1 MKTFR
6 IVLWAV
12 VALAAVGLGAL
23 GYQMT
28 RQNAAVGTAEAPELG
43 GPFTLVGTDGRT
55 VTRADIL
62 GRPHAIFFG
71 YTLCPDVCPTTMY
84 EMGQHLERLGPKGD
98 ELEVVFVSVDSERD
112 TPDLVG
118 DYIGAFDERI
128 VGLTGSREAVDEAVR
143 AYRAYY
149 KINPPDAAGNVLID
163 HTASV
168 LLFDADG
175 RFVGTIAY
183 GEDLETAYLK
193 LERLVGA

>member
-23 GYQMT
+23 GYQVT
-28 RQNAAVGTAEAPELG
+28 HQNAAIGTAEAPELG
-43 GPFTLVGTDGRT
+43 GPFTLVGTDGEP
-55 VTRADIL
+55 VTRDDIL

-84 EMGQHLERLGPKGD
+84 EMGRHLKRLGPKGD

-128 VGLTGSREAVDEAVR
+128 IGLTGSRDAVDEAVR

-149 KINPPDAAGNVLID
+149 KINPADEAGNVLID

-175 RFVGTIAY
+175 RFAGTIAY
-183 GEDLETAYLK
+183 GEDLETAYAK